1 MNLLGK
7 EKIFTDQ
14 TKNVSN
20 TQFSKGHQKL
30 RLLGCPPTTELDNCA
45 IEIINNKARH
55 NLIDAKCRW
64 HLDRL
69 DGAVNFWELLSQTK
83 VMQIR

>member
-30 RLLGCPPTTELDNCA
+30 RLLGCSPTTELDNCA
-45 IEIINNKARH
+45 IEVINNKARH

-69 DGAVNFWELLSQTK
+69 DGSVNFWEPLS
-83 VMQIR
+83 